1 MASMVVDDDVI
12 VESSSSGPATP
23 MAMSN
28 PETPR
33 SFLEPETRNT
43 PPPSRPHSSSLHQNN
58 VYVAASQS
66 KYSQLLGV
74 IEEMG
79 KDVRPTYS
87 GNKTSSERLKRN
99 IMHARILIRECLMEC
114 ERVAR
119 SWARVFHAFFYYRI
133 FLIWICIDVYRNYR
147 CYMYVWSEFASIIT
161 TS

>member
-1 MASMVVDDDVI
+1 MAAVVVDDDVI
-12 VESSSSGPATP
+12 VESSSSGPGTP

-33 SFLEPETRNT
+33 SFLEPENRNT
-43 PPPSRPHSSSLHQNN
+43 PPPSRPHSSSLQQNSI
-58 VYVAASQS
+58 YVAASQS

-87 GNKTSSERLKRN
+87 GNKTSAERLKRN

-114 ERVAR
+114 ERIAR
-119 SWARVFHAFFYYRI
+119 S
-133 FLIWICIDVYRNYR
+133 
-147 CYMYVWSEFASIIT
+147 
-161 TS
+161 